1 MRKLLLL
8 TQLVIWGIRSDAQTI
23 QPSTINASGGNAVI
37 AAMTIEW
44 NVAESIVA
52 TMESSSGVSITS
64 GQLQPAQQIIATHEL
79 VRADIRIFPVPTRA
93 LVNLNSD
100 EPIEHV
106 RIFDSTG
113 QLVLDDHFYH
123 KSIQL
128 NIAEFAAG
136 VYHIILSNS
145 NGQIIFKSSISKV
158 N

>member
-1 MRKLLLL
+1 M
-8 TQLVIWGIRSDAQTI
+8 IWGIRSDAQTI

-37 AAMTIEW
+37 AAVTIEW

-64 GQLQPAQQIIATHEL
+64 GQLQPAQQIIATDEWI
-79 VRADIRIFPVPTRA
+79 RGDIRIFPVPTRA
-93 LVNLNSD
+93 WVNLQSD
-100 EPIEHV
+100 EPIEQV

-113 QLVLDDHFYH
+113 QLVLDDHYYQ
-123 KSIQL
+123 KNIQL
-128 NIAEFAAG
+128 NISTCAAG
-136 VYHIILSNS
+136 IYHIILSKA